1 MIPAKLELTN
11 FLSYRETAVLDF
23 DGIHLACISGT
34 NGAGKSSILDG
45 ITWTLFGKSR
55 SRSDDDV
62 VNRLAAFD
70 GEAAEVRL
78 TFYLEG
84 VTYRVTRRKKARKGT
99 RLEFQVETEPNRWK
113 TLSESK
119 VRETQAAIENVL
131 RMNYDTFINASFLL
145 QGQADE
151 FTTKTPNRR
160 KEILADLL
168 GLGVWDKYKEAATVR
183 RKSEENRK
191 TLLESQV
198 TEIELELAEEETRQA
213 ELQAV
218 QATLAAV
225 AERLADKEALLQEL
239 RRRETAVQ
247 QKKQQLQN
255 LETSLTRARHRL
267 GNLQETLTKRQA
279 ERAAHEELLAQAEA
293 IAADYAAWQAADAA
307 IRAWQEKADAYHR
320 LQKEIRPY
328 ELTIAQEKSRL
339 EQRQQELTTRA
350 GQAEQATVERI
361 SVRQTLAETQ
371 TRLEELAAALQALA
385 EQEQNWHEKQAEL
398 QRRQT
403 EWNALLQ
410 ERERLQKQ
418 ARRMEKLGEEETAVT
433 QNLTD
438 AQQELVRLNAEISN
452 LGELHNQHAT
462 FLAEKN
468 ALESDQPRLRV
479 EFKRHKERVS
489 QLQEEEIDGRCPL
502 CDQPLTEEHRETVLG
517 QLRRELAEIE
527 AQGKAANDRVM
538 VLEQEIGE
546 MEQRLKQAP
555 KLEQQQQTQRDRKA
569 RAEARLAEIRQALA
583 EWQVEGAA
591 RLAELDTA
599 VADDSAITRL
609 QAEVQELDTAVQEKS
624 RLEKEH
630 QEQQRR
636 LSQSEARL
644 AEIDRLI
651 AAWETSG
658 QAELAQV
665 EAQLAGEDF
674 AAEARATWAELEAQL
689 AEIGYDETTHQAAR
703 QKQQALAEAPERQ
716 QQLKQAEAAVKPLED
731 ALADL
736 AEQIVT
742 QQEAVAELETQRD
755 TAVTELEALAA
766 ESRDLRQ
773 VEDEV
778 FRLREEQVQAN
789 RTVGAA
795 QQRLAVLDSLQERR
809 EQLQEEQTAV
819 THQIQRLK
827 LLEKAC
833 GRSGVQALLIEQAL
847 PEIEDH
853 ANDLLDRLTG
863 GEMRILFSTQKQL
876 KSRDGVAE
884 TLDIR
889 IQDGA
894 GERPY
899 ENYSGGE
906 QFRINFAIRLA
917 LSQILAKRSGAR
929 LQTLV
934 IDEGFGSQDPQGRQ
948 KLVEA
953 IHTIEDD
960 FTVILVITHIEELR
974 DQFSNQIVVEKRP
987 SGSVITVV

>member
-23 DGIHLACISGT
+23 AGIHLACISGA

-45 ITWTLFGKSR
+45 ITWVLFGKSR

-62 VNRLAAFD
+62 VNRLAAFN

-78 TFYLEG
+78 TFDLEG

-168 GLGVWDKYKEAATVR
+168 GLGVWDKYKEAATAR
-183 RKSEENRK
+183 RKNEENRK
-191 TLLESQV
+191 TLLESQLA
-198 TEIELELAEEETRQA
+198 EIELELAEEETRQA

-218 QATLAAV
+218 QATLAVV

-267 GNLQETLTKRQA
+267 GNLRETLAKRRA
-279 ERAAHEELLAQAEA
+279 ERAAHEELLAQAKA
-293 IAADYAAWQAADAA
+293 IAADYAAWQAADTAA
-307 IRAWQEKADAYHR
+307 RAWQEKADAHHR

-328 ELTIAQEKSRL
+328 ELAIAQEKSRL
-339 EQRQQELTTRA
+339 EQRLQALTARA
-350 GQAEQATVERI
+350 AEVEQAVAERETG
-361 SVRQTLAETQ
+361 RQTLAEAQ
-371 TRLEELAAALQALA
+371 IRVDELADALQALA
-385 EQEQNWHEKQAEL
+385 EQEQLWREKQTDL
-398 QRRQT
+398 QRLQAER
-403 EWNALLQ
+403 NALLQ

-418 ARRMEKLGEEETAVT
+418 ARRMEQLRAEETAVS
-433 QNLTD
+433 QNLID

-468 ALESDQPRLRV
+468 ALESDQPRLRA
-479 EFKRHKERVS
+479 EFKRRKERVS
-489 QLQEEEIDGRCPL
+489 QLQEDVDGRCPL
-502 CDQPLTEEHRETVLG
+502 CDQPLTEEHRETVLA

-538 VLEQEIGE
+538 VLEQEIGG

-555 KLEQQQQTQRDRKA
+555 KLEQQQQTQRDRQA
-569 RAEARLAEIRQALA
+569 RAEAHLVEIKEALA
-583 EWQVEGAA
+583 EWQAEGAV

-599 VADDSAITRL
+599 VTDDSAITQL
-609 QAEVQELDTAVQEKS
+609 QAEVRELETAVQEKS
-624 RLEKEH
+624 RLDKER

-665 EAQLAGEDF
+665 EAQLVGEDF
-674 AAEARATWAELEAQL
+674 AAEARAARVELEAQL

-736 AEQIVT
+736 TEQIAA

-795 QQRLAVLDSLQERR
+795 QQKLAVLDSLRERR

-960 FTVILVITHIEELR
+960 FAVILVITHIEELR

-987 SGSVITVV
+987 SGSIITVV

>member
-1 MIPAKLELTN
+1 MIPTKLELTN

-23 DGIHLACISGT
+23 DGIHLACISGA

-45 ITWTLFGKSR
+45 ITWVLFGKSR

-62 VNRLAAFD
+62 VNRLAAFN

-78 TFYLEG
+78 TFALEG

-99 RLEFQVETEPNRWK
+99 RLEFQVETEPGRWK

-168 GLGVWDKYKEAATVR
+168 GLGIWDKYKEAAAVR
-183 RKSEENRK
+183 RKNEENRK

-198 TEIELELAEEETRQA
+198 TEIEVELAEGETRQA

-218 QATLAAV
+218 QATLAGV

-247 QKKQQLQN
+247 QKKQQLQT
-255 LETSLTRARHRL
+255 LETGLTRARHRL
-267 GNLQETLTKRQA
+267 GDLQGTLAKRQA
-279 ERAAHEELLAQAEA
+279 ERAAYEKLLAQAET
-293 IAADYAAWQAADAA
+293 ITADYADWQAADAEA
-307 IRAWQEKADAYHR
+307 RAWQEKADVYHR
-320 LQKEIRPY
+320 LQEAIRPY
-328 ELTIAQEKSRL
+328 ELAIAQEKSRL
-339 EQRQQELTTRA
+339 EQRLQALTARA
-350 GQAEQATVERI
+350 AEVEQAVAERET
-361 SVRQTLAETQ
+361 VRQTLAASQ
-371 TRLEELAAALQALA
+371 ARLDELAAALQALA
-385 EQEQNWHEKQAEL
+385 EQEQLWREKQTEL
-398 QRRQT
+398 QRLQAER
-403 EWNALLQ
+403 NALLQ

-418 ARRMEKLGEEETAVT
+418 AQRMDKLGAEEKAVS

-438 AQQELVRLNAEISN
+438 AEQELVRLNAEISN
-452 LGELHNQHAT
+452 LGELHNQHAAL
-462 FLAEKN
+462 LAEKN
-468 ALESDQPRLRV
+468 ALESDQPRLRA
-479 EFKRHKERVS
+479 EFKRRNERIS
-489 QLQEEEIDGRCPL
+489 QLQEDVDGRCPL
-502 CDQPLTEEHRETVLG
+502 CDQPLTEEHRQNVLAQLETE
-517 QLRRELAEIE
+517 RAEIE
-527 AQGKAANDRVM
+527 AQGKAANDRIL
-538 VLEQEIGE
+538 VLDQEISG
-546 MEQRLKQAP
+546 MEQRLRQAP

-583 EWQVEGAA
+583 EWQAEGAA

-599 VADDSAITRL
+599 VSDDRAIALL
-609 QAEVQELDTAVQEKS
+609 QAEVNELAAAVQEKS
-624 RLEKEH
+624 RLDKER

-636 LSQSEARL
+636 FSQSEARL

-651 AAWETSG
+651 EAWETSG
-658 QAELAQV
+658 KAELAQV

-674 AAEARATWAELEAQL
+674 AAEARAARAKLEAQL
-689 AEIGYDETTHQAAR
+689 AEIGYDEAAHEAAR
-703 QKQQALAEAPERQ
+703 QARQALAEVPERQ

-736 AEQIVT
+736 AGQMTAQE
-742 QQEAVAELETQRD
+742 EAVAELEAQRD
-755 TAVTELEALAA
+755 TAVAELEMLAA
-766 ESRDLRQ
+766 ASRDLRQ

-778 FRLREEQVQAN
+778 FRLREEQALAE

-795 QQRLAVLDSLQERR
+795 QQKLAVLDSLRDRR

-819 THQIQRLK
+819 ARQIQRLK

-863 GEMRILFSTQKQL
+863 GEMRVLFSTQRQL

-884 TLDIR
+884 TLDIK

-917 LSQILAKRSGAR
+917 LSQILARRSGAR

-960 FTVILVITHIEELR
+960 FAVILVITHIEELR

-987 SGSVITVV
+987 SGSTIAVV